1 MQFLQMTMGSL
12 ELWQWIIMSVVLIP
26 MSVKDIR
33 KREINGYIGLL
44 AIMATLIFRVTY
56 LKEMDFVILMDIIP
70 GAVFLLFSF
79 LSKEKIGYGDGIM
92 LVFVG
97 CVMGFWKTILA
108 LMISLAV
115 TAILAMI
122 ILMKQKGRNREI
134 PFIPFMSMGILA
146 GGLMI

>member
-1 MQFLQMTMGSL
+1 MQFLQMTMGRL

-97 CVMGFWKTILA
+97 CVMGFWETILA